1 MAVDMVQ
8 IIVIVVMDE
17 AEDYGCGDD
26 DVDVVDR

>member
-8 IIVIVVMDE
+8 MMVTVVMDE

-26 DVDVVDR
+26 DGV